1 VEVTGYPVTSTA
13 PPGVISASI
22 PRNPTRSPIVSV
34 PMDKSERPALVAC
47 LVAMAVLIAIAA
59 VVPDETSPSAW
70 GAAQEA
76 GARAVTVSSAT
87 GSSSAGSSATGSS
100 ATGSSSTVSSTAASA
115 TGPGGSSA
123 PAGPAAAS
131 PRRARTLPGGA
142 TKIFGDG
149 RFLVAYYGTAE
160 TGALGVLGET
170 KPDEMQR
177 RVHRAAQPF
186 ARRHQPV
193 QVVYELIVS
202 IADRYPGPGG
212 DYSHDIARA
221 EVQKYIDAAH
231 RHGAL
236 LLLDIQPGRSDFLT
250 IAQRWAWALKDPYVG
265 LALDPEWRMGEHGVP
280 GTRIG
285 SVDAGEVN
293 HVSAWLRDLV
303 ARRQLPQKL
312 FVLHQFRVDMIDH
325 IDRIQPRRGLV
336 MVQHVDGFGTPG
348 QKLDTFHAVA
358 RPGQFF
364 LGFKLFYD
372 EDVQRMSAA
381 DVRRISPKVRFV
393 SFQ

>member
-1 VEVTGYPVTSTA
+1 
-13 PPGVISASI
+13 
-22 PRNPTRSPIVSV
+22 
-34 PMDKSERPALVAC
+34 MDKSERPALVAC
-47 LVAMAVLIAIAA
+47 LLVLAVLIAIAA
-59 VVPDETSPSAW
+59 AVPDASSLPVW
-70 GAAQEA
+70 GAAASAEE
-76 GARAVTVSSAT
+76 RAVTVSSGT
-87 GSSSAGSSATGSS
+87 GH
-100 ATGSSSTVSSTAASA
+100 TA
-115 TGPGGSSA
+115 PSA
-123 PAGPAAAS
+123 PPAPAPPPGS
-131 PRRARTLPGGA
+131 TPPETPQTLPGGA
-142 TKIFGDG
+142 TTIFGDG

-170 KPDEMQR
+170 NPDEMQR
-177 RVHRAAQPF
+177 RVRRAAQPF
-186 ARRHQPV
+186 ARKHQPV

-236 LLLDIQPGRSDFLT
+236 LLLDIQPGRSDFLS
-250 IAQRWAWALKDPYVG
+250 IAKRWAWALKDPYVG
-265 LALDPEWRMGEHGVP
+265 LALDPEWRMGRHGVP

-285 SVDAGEVN
+285 SVDAGEIN
-293 HVSAWLRDLV
+293 RVSAWLRDLV
-303 ARRQLPQKL
+303 ARHHLPQKL

-325 IDRIQPRRGLV
+325 IRRIEPRRGLV

-358 RPGQFF
+358 RPQQFL

-372 EDVQRMSAA
+372 EDVHRMSPA
-381 DVRRISPKVRFV
+381 DVRRINPKVRFV